1 MDFKE
6 FVENVQAELPNH
18 FTDALKNAEVSS
30 AEVNKLQGESYFGV
44 TIRPE
49 NSNIGVTINLD
60 AYYEHF
66 NDGRSMDSILQAIAE
81 RAEHGLSDV
90 PQFNQ
95 QDFTNY
101 EAMKPHLTVQMVGKE
116 ANSEMLQTVPH
127 QNMEDMAVVYR
138 FALQQTEDG
147 TTSILVN
154 NRMME
159 NYGITQEQLHA
170 DAVENAMLNHPANI
184 RNMNEV
190 IAEMM
195 GGMFPLPDE
204 PAPLYVATNDNTFH
218 GAGVMTYPD
227 FMEQATEKLGGSF
240 YILPS
245 SIHEIIMVPDE
256 FQMKAQELKAM
267 VTEVNGSEVDPVDK
281 LTDNVYHYDSV
292 AKVLEQADKFEARQM
307 DKAERKSVLEQLGQK
322 QKEMAAKIPKEHSAP
337 KREQVTL

>member
-6 FVENVQAELPNH
+6 FVETVQNELPRH
-18 FTDALKNAEVSS
+18 FTDAFKNAEVSPT
-30 AEVNKLQGESYFGV
+30 EVNKLQGQSYSGI

-49 NSNIGVTINLD
+49 TSEVGITVGLES
-60 AYYEHF
+60 YYQNFAE
-66 NDGRSMDSILQAIAE
+66 GRSMDSIVSLIAE
-81 RAEHGLSDV
+81 NAEYHLADV
-90 PQFNQ
+90 PQF
-95 QDFTNY
+95 DKRELMDY
-101 EAMKPHLTVQMVGKE
+101 EAMKQHLTVQLVGKDSN
-116 ANSEMLQTVPH
+116 AEMLKTVPH
-127 QNMEDMAVVYR
+127 QDMEDMAVVYR

-147 TTSILVN
+147 TASILVN

-159 NYGITQEQLHA
+159 SYGITQEQLHT
-170 DAVENAMLNHPANI
+170 DAVENAAMNYPATI

-195 GGMFPLPDE
+195 GGMFPMPDD
-204 PAPLYVATNDNTFH
+204 PAPMYVATNDNAFH

-245 SIHEIIMVPDE
+245 SIHEVIMVPDD

-267 VTEVNGSEVDPVDK
+267 VTEVNGSEVTPAER
-281 LTDNVYHYDSV
+281 LTDNVYHYDAV

-307 DKAERKSVLEQLGQK
+307 EKDSRKSVLDELGQK
-322 QKEMAAKIPKEHSAP
+322 QKETAAKKPREHSAP
-337 KREQVTL
+337 KRAEAAL